1 MRLAAV
7 FLVGLAFGMA
17 MSTALAQGNRLPGT
31 NYLNHVGISV
41 ANFDEAFAFYTEKMG
56 FREAFTVRDE
66 KGQPVLAYV
75 QVSRNTFVEL
85 QPANASR
92 PPGLTHFGLHV
103 ENLREAVASLKRQG
117 VTVEDPR
124 AGRQDSS
131 VANATDPGGVRIELF
146 EFGPQSL
153 QQSAIDSW
161 K

>member
-1 MRLAAV
+1 
-7 FLVGLAFGMA
+7 MA
-17 MSTALAQGNRLPGT
+17 ITTNFAQGTRLPGT
-31 NYLNHVGISV
+31 NYVNHVGVSV
-41 ANFDEAFAFYTEKMG
+41 ADFDQAFAFYTGKMG

-85 QPANASR
+85 QPATANR

-103 ENLREAVASLKRQG
+103 EDLRATVAALKQRG

-146 EFGPQSL
+146 EFGPKSL
-153 QQSAIDSW
+153 QQTAIDSW

>member
-1 MRLAAV
+1 MRTCCALLAGL
-7 FLVGLAFGMA
+7 LVGMA
-17 MSTALAQGNRLPGT
+17 ITTNFAQGTRLTGT
-31 NYLNHVGISV
+31 NYVNHVGVSV
-41 ANFDEAFAFYTEKMG
+41 ADFDQAFAFYTGKMG

-85 QPANASR
+85 QPATANR

-103 ENLREAVASLKRQG
+103 EDLQATVAALKQRG

-146 EFGPQSL
+146 EFGPKSL
-153 QQSAIDSW
+153 QQTAIDSW